1 MACSLLCPDRLG
13 GSEPTPLAT
22 DLGSEQRFDP
32 ERALLSIGGCPRGR
46 AGIYVRQPSGYRA
59 FIPQSL
65 PPGNPPIELTLER
78 SRLLSDATLA
88 LGRLDAAAQLIPNP
102 DLFIGMYVNRE
113 AVLSSQIEGTRASLA
128 DLLVFQV
135 EGQSE
140 YPVEAAEVINHVSAM
155 NHGLS
160 RLADLPLSLNLI
172 CEIHRVL
179 LSGVRGQNREPG
191 QFRRTQNW
199 IGPAAGC
206 TLAQATFVPPPP
218 QKLMEHLTNLE
229 NFMHDETCPP
239 LIRAGLA
246 HAQFETIHPFLDGN
260 GRIGRLLI
268 TFMLFQERVLHR
280 PLLYLSYFLKSNR
293 AEYYDR
299 LQAVRLPGHWEEW
312 LDFFLRGVAETSTE
326 SWRTV
331 RAILDLQQKH
341 RELLQTRKV
350 SGNVVRVHE
359 LLWRY
364 PIVTIPY
371 LQRELKLTYAGVNR
385 IVLRLVELGILQE
398 STGNRRNRRFAD
410 DDYLSLFADV
420 PNDPDETSSGADR
433 QEDLPLGPRRPKR
446 A

>member
-128 DLLVFQV
+128 DLLVFEV

-140 YPVEAAEVINHVSAM
+140 YPVEVAEVINHVSAM

-293 AEYYDR
+293 AE
-299 LQAVRLPGHWEEW
+299 
-312 LDFFLRGVAETSTE
+312 

-398 STGNRRNRRFAD
+398 STGNRRNRRFAY
-410 DDYLSLFADV
+410 DDYLRLFADV